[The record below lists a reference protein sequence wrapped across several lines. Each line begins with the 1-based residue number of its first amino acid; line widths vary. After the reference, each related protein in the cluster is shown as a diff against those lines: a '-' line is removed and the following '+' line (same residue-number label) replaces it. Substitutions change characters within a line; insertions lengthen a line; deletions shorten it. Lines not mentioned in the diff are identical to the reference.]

1 MVLSEIDSNP
11 EMEENLTNWIG
22 AISVIGFMGSYIV
35 GFIILERDEIREI
48 NYKDLRIYIYALF
61 ILGIEYL
68 LLPVIL

>member
-22 AISVIGFMGSYIV
+22 AISVIGFMASYIV